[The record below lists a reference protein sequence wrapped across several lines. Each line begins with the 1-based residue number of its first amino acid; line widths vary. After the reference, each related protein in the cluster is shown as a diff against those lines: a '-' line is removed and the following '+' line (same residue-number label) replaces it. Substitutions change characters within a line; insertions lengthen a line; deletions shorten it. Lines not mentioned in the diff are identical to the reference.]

1 MIPCPRSAGRGGKAP
16 PYPHNTLCV
25 AYSRGLILNN
35 RNLLLA
41 VVLSG
46 LLILG
51 WDMGMRYMY
60 PEATISTQA
69 NPGTAAQAK
78 PGATATTPAAG
89 TAPGASGLGG
99 EAAAAAKVDLKTALA
114 SANRVT
120 IDTPRLAGSINL
132 VGARIDDIV
141 LKDYRETVKKDSGPV
156 RLFAP
161 EGTPVQYFA
170 EFGFVAGGVRQA
182 PNLVWQADGTK
193 LTPTSPVTL
202 THTDAN
208 GVTYSQRFAIDKDY
222 MITVA
227 QSVTNASAAPAVVQ
241 PFALIKRTSVN
252 ATLDQFVSHSGPVGV
267 FGGTLWDPHS
277 YDELA
282 ELGAENPAGKPDWL
296 GFADQYWLA
305 ALVPGDGKGN
315 VNVGEAGFKAL
326 PGTGKLFRTDL
337 LYGTTTVPAGG
348 SMAQQ
353 TRLYAG
359 AKDSLI
365 LDKYEDGG
373 ITYFGKAISW
383 GWFEIFEKPILW
395 LLRTLNSLVGNFGV
409 AIILLT
415 VIIRGLMFPIAQ
427 KGFASMAAMKAV
439 QPKMKE
445 IQERFKDDKQRQQ
458 QEIMKLYKD
467 EKVNPLSGCL
477 PMLIQI
483 PVFFALYKVLVLAI
497 EMRHEPFVLWI
508 KDLSAPDP
516 AHILNL
522 FGMLPYDVPAGF
534 LAIGPL
540 AVLLGITMWLT
551 FKLNPAAMDPVQQQ
565 MFAIMPWILM
575 FVMAPFAAG
584 LLLYWVTS
592 NILTLAQQSYLYS
605 KHPQLKAANAAAAA
619 AAEKA
624 GKG

>member
-1 MIPCPRSAGRGGKAP
+1 MD
-16 PYPHNTLCV
+16 
-25 AYSRGLILNN
+25 N

-51 WDMGMRYMY
+51 WDLGMRYFY
-60 PEATISTQA
+60 PEASLSA
-69 NPGTAAQAK
+69 PMDASAPAAQAS
-78 PGATATTPAAG
+78 AAG
-89 TAPGASGLGG
+89 APGTVQPTGDLGG
-99 EAAAAAKVDLKTALA
+99 EAGPARKIDLKAALA
-114 SANRVT
+114 SPQRVA
-120 IDTPRLAGSINL
+120 IDTPRIAGSINL
-132 VGARIDDIV
+132 VGARIDDVV
-141 LKDYRETVKKDSGPV
+141 LKDYRQTVKKDSGPV

-161 EGTPVQYFA
+161 EATPDQYFA
-170 EFGFVAGGVRQA
+170 EFGFIAGGVRQPSNA
-182 PNLVWQADGTK
+182 VWQADGDR
-193 LTPTSPVTL
+193 LTPQTPVTL
-202 THTDAN
+202 TRTGAD
-208 GVTYSQRFAIDKDY
+208 GITYTIRFAVDEDY
-222 MITVA
+222 MITA
-227 QSVTNASAAPAVVQ
+227 TQTATNTSGAAAIIQ
-241 PFALIKRTSVN
+241 PFALIKRTDRN
-252 ATLDQFVSHSGPVGV
+252 ATPDQFVAHAGPVGV

-282 ELGAENPAGKPDWL
+282 ELGGENPEGRASWL
-296 GFADQYWLA
+296 GFTDQYWLS
-305 ALVPGDGKGN
+305 ALVPGKGATGS
-315 VNVGEAGFKAL
+315 VGFRAL
-326 PGTGKLFRTDL
+326 GDNLFRSDL
-337 LYGTTTVPAGG
+337 IYAATTVPAGG
-348 SMAQQ
+348 SLTEA

-359 AKDSLI
+359 AKDSQI

-383 GWFEIFEKPILW
+383 GWFEIFEKPFLW
-395 LLRTLNSLVGNFGV
+395 LLRTLNAMVGNFGV

-427 KGFASMAAMKAV
+427 KQFASMAQMKAV

-467 EKVNPLSGCL
+467 EKVNPLAGCL
-477 PMLIQI
+477 PLLLQI
-483 PVFFALYKVLVLAI
+483 PIFFALYKVLVLAI

-522 FGMLPYDVPAGF
+522 FGMLPYDVPGF

-540 AVLLGITMWLT
+540 AILLGITMWLT
-551 FKLNPAAMDPVQQQ
+551 FKLNPSAMDPVQQQ

-592 NILTLAQQSYLYS
+592 NLLTLAQQSYLYS
-605 KHPQLKAANAAAAA
+605 KHPQLKAANAAA
-619 AAEKA
+619 EKA
-624 GKG
+624 AKG

>member
-1 MIPCPRSAGRGGKAP
+1 MD
-16 PYPHNTLCV
+16 NQ
-25 AYSRGLILNN
+25 

-41 VVLSG
+41 VLLSG
-46 LLILG
+46 LLFLG
-51 WDMGMRYMY
+51 WDFGMRYFY
-60 PEATISTQA
+60 PEASL
-69 NPGTAAQAK
+69 TASMADAK
-78 PGATATTPAAG
+78 PGAAATGSASGAA
-89 TAPGASGLGG
+89 TPGAGDLGG
-99 EAAAAAKVDLKTALA
+99 EATANRKVTLKGALA
-114 SANRVT
+114 SGDRVQ

-141 LKDYRETVKKDSGPV
+141 LKDYRETVKKKSGPV

-161 EGTPVQYFA
+161 EGTPDHYFA
-170 EFGFVAGGVRQA
+170 EFGFVAGGQRQPSSA
-182 PNLVWQADGTK
+182 RWQADGTK
-193 LTPTSPVTL
+193 LTPTTPVTL
-202 THTDAN
+202 TRTDAA
-208 GVTYSQRFAIDKDY
+208 GITYNIKFAIDADY
-222 MITVA
+222 MITA
-227 QSVTNASAAPAVVQ
+227 TQTATNASAAAAIIQ

-252 ATLDQFVSHSGPVGV
+252 ATIDQFVAHSGPVGV
-267 FGGTLWDPHS
+267 FAGTLWDPHS
-277 YDELA
+277 YAELA
-282 ELGAENPAGKPDWL
+282 ELGGEKPEGAASWL
-296 GFADQYWLA
+296 GFTDQYWLA
-305 ALVPGDGKGN
+305 ALVPGKGETDS
-315 VNVGEAGFKAL
+315 VGFRAL
-326 PGTGKLFRTDL
+326 GGDLFRSDL
-337 LYGTTTVPAGG
+337 LYAATTVPAGG
-348 SMAQQ
+348 SLTQS
-353 TRLYAG
+353 TRVYAG

-365 LDKYEDGG
+365 LDKYEDSG

-383 GWFEIFEKPILW
+383 GWFEWFEKPILW
-395 LLRTLNSLVGNFGV
+395 LLRTLNGAVGNFGV

-427 KGFASMAAMKAV
+427 KGFASMAGMKAV

-508 KDLSAPDP
+508 RDLSAPDP

-522 FGMLPYDVPAGF
+522 FGALPYDVPGF

-551 FKLNPAAMDPVQQQ
+551 FRLNPTAMDPVQQQ
-565 MFAIMPWILM
+565 MFAIMPWVLM

-592 NILTLAQQSYLYS
+592 NILTVAQQSYLYS
-605 KHPQLKAANAAAAA
+605 KHPQLKAASAKSKDVAASG
-619 AAEKA
+619 KA
-624 GKG
+624 KG

>member
-1 MIPCPRSAGRGGKAP
+1 MD
-16 PYPHNTLCV
+16 
-25 AYSRGLILNN
+25 N

-51 WDMGMRYMY
+51 WQAGINYFY
-60 PEATISTQA
+60 PEAA
-69 NPGTAAQAK
+69 LTAPA
-78 PGATATTPAAG
+78 ATASAPAATAG
-89 TAPGASGLGG
+89 APGAAPGAASLGG
-99 EAAAAAKVDLKTALA
+99 DAATVQKVDLKSALA
-114 SANRVT
+114 SGNRVV
-120 IDTPRLAGSINL
+120 IDTPRVAGSINL

-161 EGTPVQYFA
+161 EGTSAQYFA
-170 EFGFVAGGVRQA
+170 EFGFVAGGARQ
-182 PNLVWQADGTK
+182 PSNLLWQADGTK
-193 LTPTSPVTL
+193 LTPNTPVTL
-202 THTDAN
+202 TRTDAN
-208 GVTYSQRFAIDKDY
+208 GVTFAIKFAVDKDY
-222 MITVA
+222 MITA
-227 QSVTNASAAPAVVQ
+227 TQTVTNGGAGAAIVQ
-241 PFALIKRTSVN
+241 PFALIKRTSIN
-252 ATLDQFVSHSGPVGV
+252 ATLDQFVAHSGPVGV

-282 ELGAENPAGKPDWL
+282 ELGGETPEGSASWL
-296 GFADQYWLA
+296 GFTDQYWLG

-315 VNVGEAGFKAL
+315 VKVDDAGFRSL
-326 PGTGKLFRTDL
+326 GGKLFRTDL
-337 LYGTTTVPAGG
+337 LYTASTVPAGG
-348 SMAQQ
+348 SVTQQ

-359 AKDSLI
+359 AKDSHI
-365 LDKYEDGG
+365 LDAYEDAG

-383 GWFEIFEKPILW
+383 GWFEIVEKPILW
-395 LLRTLNSLVGNFGV
+395 LLRTLNGLVGNFGL

-415 VIIRGLMFPIAQ
+415 VIIRGLMFPVAQ
-427 KGFASMAAMKAV
+427 KQFASMAQMKAV
-439 QPKMKE
+439 QPRMKE

-467 EKVNPLSGCL
+467 EKVNPLAGCL
-477 PMLIQI
+477 PLVIQI
-483 PVFFALYKVLVLAI
+483 PIFFALYKVLVLAI
-497 EMRHEPFVLWI
+497 EMRHEPFIGWI
-508 KDLSAPDP
+508 TDLSAPDP

-522 FGMLPYDVPAGF
+522 FGLLPYEVVGF

-551 FKLNPAAMDPVQQQ
+551 FKLNPAAMDPIQQQ

-592 NILTLAQQSYLYS
+592 NLLTLAQQSYLYS
-605 KHPQLKAANAAAAA
+605 KHPQLRAATA
-619 AAEKA
+619 AAEKKGA
-624 GKG
+624 G

>member
-1 MIPCPRSAGRGGKAP
+1 MD
-16 PYPHNTLCV
+16 
-25 AYSRGLILNN
+25 N

-41 VVLSG
+41 VVLSA

-51 WDMGMRYMY
+51 WEAGLQYFY
-60 PEATISTQA
+60 PEAVVTSQA
-69 NPGTAAQAK
+69 
-78 PGATATTPAAG
+78 PAA
-89 TAPGASGLGG
+89 S
-99 EAAAAAKVDLKTALA
+99 EQAAAAPAAQTGAGNLGSDAAVRKVDLDSALGGG
-114 SANRVT
+114 NRVV
-120 IDTPRLAGSINL
+120 IDTPRIAGSINL
-132 VGARIDDIV
+132 VGARIDDIT
-141 LKDYRETVKKDSGPV
+141 LKDYRETVDKDSGPV

-161 EGTPVQYFA
+161 EGTPGQYFA
-170 EFGFVAGGVRQA
+170 EFGFVAGGQRQA
-182 PNLVWQADGTK
+182 SNLVWQADGSR
-193 LTPTSPVTL
+193 LTPTTPVTL
-202 THTDAN
+202 TRTDAA
-208 GVTYSQRFAIDKDY
+208 GITYAIRFAVDANY
-222 MITVA
+222 MITATQAVSNA
-227 QSVTNASAAPAVVQ
+227 GASAAVVQ
-241 PFALIKRTSVN
+241 PFALIKRTSTN
-252 ATLDQFVSHSGPVGV
+252 ASRDEFITHSGPVGV
-267 FGGTLWDPHS
+267 FADTLWDPHS

-282 ELGAENPAGKPDWL
+282 EIGSESPAGAPAWL
-296 GFADQYWLA
+296 GFTDQYWLS

-315 VNVGEAGFKAL
+315 VKVENAGFRSL
-326 PGTGKLFRTDL
+326 GQSLFRTDL
-337 LYGTTTVPAGG
+337 LYSAVTVPAGG
-348 SMAQQ
+348 TLTQS

-359 AKDSLI
+359 AKDSQI
-365 LDKYEDGG
+365 LDVYEDAG
-373 ITYFGKAISW
+373 ISNFGLAISW
-383 GWFEIFEKPILW
+383 GWFWFLEKPILW
-395 LLRTLNSLVGNFGV
+395 LLRTLNGLVGNFGV

-415 VIIRGLMFPIAQ
+415 LVIRGLMFPIAQ

-439 QPKMKE
+439 QPKMKD

-497 EMRHEPFVLWI
+497 EMRHEPFILWI

-522 FGMLPYDVPAGF
+522 FGLLDFTVPAGF

-551 FKLNPAAMDPVQQQ
+551 FRLNPSAMDPVQKQ

-592 NILTLAQQSYLYS
+592 NILTVAQQSYLYS
-605 KHPQLKAANAAAAA
+605 KHPQLRAANEAEKLKAEKQKAA
-619 AAEKA
+619 
-624 GKG
+624 KG

>member
-1 MIPCPRSAGRGGKAP
+1 MD
-16 PYPHNTLCV
+16 
-25 AYSRGLILNN
+25 N

-51 WDMGMRYMY
+51 WDIGLRYFY
-60 PEATISTQA
+60 PEAA
-69 NPGTAAQAK
+69 VPPEVAAA
-78 PGATATTPAAG
+78 ATATAKPQGAGDLGSEAAG
-89 TAPGASGLGG
+89 AR
-99 EAAAAAKVDLKTALA
+99 KVDLKAALA
-114 SANRVT
+114 SGTRVV
-120 IDTPRLAGSINL
+120 IDTPRVAGSINL

-161 EGTPVQYFA
+161 EGTADQYFA
-170 EFGFVAGGVRQA
+170 EFGFVTGGVRQSSTA
-182 PNLVWQADGTK
+182 LWQADGAK
-193 LTPTSPVTL
+193 LTPETPVTL
-202 THTDAN
+202 TRTDAG
-208 GVTYSQRFAIDKDY
+208 GVTYRIRFAVDKNY
-222 MITVA
+222 MITA
-227 QSVTNASAAPAVVQ
+227 TQSATNAGAAAAIIQ
-241 PFALIKRTSVN
+241 PFALIKRTDRN
-252 ATLDQFVSHSGPVGV
+252 ATIDQFVAHAGPVGV

-277 YDELA
+277 YAELA
-282 ELGAENPAGKPDWL
+282 ELGGEKPEGAASWL
-296 GFADQYWLA
+296 GFTDQYWLA
-305 ALVPGDGKGN
+305 ALVPGKG
-315 VNVGEAGFKAL
+315 ETDSAGFRSL
-326 PGTGKLFRTDL
+326 GDTLFRTDL
-337 LYGTTTVPAGG
+337 LYAATTVPVGG
-348 SMAQQ
+348 SLTQATQ
-353 TRLYAG
+353 LYAG
-359 AKDSLI
+359 AKDSNI
-365 LDKYEDGG
+365 LDKYEEGG

-395 LLRTLNSLVGNFGV
+395 LLRTLNGLVGNFGV

-427 KGFASMAAMKAV
+427 KQFASMAQMKAV

-467 EKVNPLSGCL
+467 EKVNPLAGCL
-477 PMLIQI
+477 PLVLQI
-483 PVFFALYKVLVLAI
+483 PIFFALYKVLVLAI
-497 EMRHEPFVLWI
+497 EMRHEPFILWI
-508 KDLSAPDP
+508 RDLSAPDP

-522 FGMLPYDVPAGF
+522 FGMLPYDVPGF

-551 FKLNPAAMDPVQQQ
+551 FKLNPSAMDPVQQQ

-592 NILTLAQQSYLYS
+592 NLLTLAQQSYLYS
-605 KHPQLKAANAAAAA
+605 KHPQLKAANAAAGKQAA
-619 AAEKA
+619 KS
-624 GKG
+624 

>member
-1 MIPCPRSAGRGGKAP
+1 M
-16 PYPHNTLCV
+16 
-25 AYSRGLILNN
+25 NN

-51 WDMGMRYMY
+51 WDLGMRYFY
-60 PEATISTQA
+60 PEASLS
-69 NPGTAAQAK
+69 AQAD
-78 PGATATTPAAG
+78 PTTPAAA
-89 TAPGASGLGG
+89 TASGSSAASLGDSP
-99 EAAAAAKVDLKTALA
+99 AAARKVDLTAALA
-114 SANRVT
+114 SGQRVA
-120 IDTPRLAGSINL
+120 IDTPRVAGSINL

-141 LKDYRETVKKDSGPV
+141 LKDYRETVDKDSGPV

-161 EGTPVQYFA
+161 EGTGSQYFA
-170 EFGFVAGGVRQA
+170 EFGFVSAGQRQSPA
-182 PNLVWQADGTK
+182 IVWQADGNR
-193 LTPTSPVTL
+193 LTPTTPVTL
-202 THTDAN
+202 THTDA
-208 GVTYSQRFAIDKDY
+208 GGITYAIRFAVDADY
-222 MITVA
+222 MITA
-227 QSVTNASAAPAVVQ
+227 TQSVRNGGAAPTVVQ
-241 PFALIKRTSVN
+241 PFALIKRTSTN
-252 ATLDQFVSHSGPVGV
+252 ATIDQFVSHSGPVGV

-282 ELGAENPAGKPDWL
+282 ELGSETPAGSPEWL
-296 GFADQYWLA
+296 GFTDQYWLA
-305 ALVPGDGKGN
+305 ALVPGDGRGN
-315 VNVGEAGFKAL
+315 VDVSDASFRAVRGAGS
-326 PGTGKLFRTDL
+326 LFRTDL
-337 LYGTTTVPAGG
+337 LYSPVTVPAGG
-348 SMAQQ
+348 QISEQ

-359 AKDSLI
+359 AKDSQI
-365 LDKYEDGG
+365 LDKYEDAG
-373 ITYFGKAISW
+373 IVYFGKAISW
-383 GWFEIFEKPILW
+383 GWFEIVEKPILW
-395 LLRTLNSLVGNFGV
+395 LLRALNSAVGNFGV

-497 EMRHEPFVLWI
+497 EMRHEPFILWI

-522 FGMLPYDVPAGF
+522 FGLLPYEVPMGF

-551 FKLNPAAMDPVQQQ
+551 FKLNPAMTDPVQAQV
-565 MFAIMPWILM
+565 FAIMPWMLM

-592 NILTLAQQSYLYS
+592 NFLTLAQQSYLYS
-605 KHPQLKAANAAAAA
+605 RHPQLKAANAAAAGA
-619 AAEKA
+619 KLEK
-624 GKG
+624 GSTSDRS